1 MNIVFSDKSNILLT
15 LLQRATCL
23 IACRISQ
30 KSLQFLFCRYR
41 QFIMTAYFWIVI
53 SSSIF
58 LTLLFESWYI
68 KKGKLSPSSVVDYA
82 PFTFSSETHLTFY
95 EYFGLRFLLR
105 KSKMT
110 AKEKLYIR
118 NETTIWIT
126 YYIYFEELRTEAI
139 KLSKVS

>member
-1 MNIVFSDKSNILLT
+1 MV
-15 LLQRATCL
+15 
-23 IACRISQ
+23 
-30 KSLQFLFCRYR
+30 Y
-41 QFIMTAYFWIVI
+41 
-53 SSSIF
+53 
-58 LTLLFESWYI
+58 

-82 PFTFSSETHLTFY
+82 PFTFSSETHLTVY